1 MPKQC
6 VLIVEDEQS
15 LSDVLAYNL
24 RKTGF
29 DILQA
34 ADGQTAINRAQLH
47 LPDLI
52 VLDLMLPVLDGLE
65 VCRQL
70 RGDPRTRVIP
80 ILMLTA
86 KSEEVDEVV
95 GFQLGA
101 DDYVVKPFKLNALVQ
116 RIKALLRRTQSDE
129 SGNDVINIRGLEMD
143 RWRHRA
149 TVDTRELQLTP
160 TEFRLLWAIAR
171 QPGCAFTRHELMDAG
186 LGEDAVAQDRTID
199 VHVKSIRQ
207 KLGGRAELIE
217 TVRGVGYRFPE

>member
-95 GFQLGA
+95 GFQMGA

-171 QPGCAFTRHELMDAG
+171 QPGRAFTRHELMDAG

>member
-34 ADGQTAINRAQLH
+34 ADGQTAISRAQLH

-95 GFQLGA
+95 GFQMGA
-101 DDYVVKPFKLNALVQ
+101 DDYVVKPFKL
-116 RIKALLRRTQSDE
+116 KALLRRTQSDE

-149 TVDTRELQLTP
+149 TVDTRELSLTP

-171 QPGCAFTRHELMDAG
+171 QPGRAFTRHELMDAG